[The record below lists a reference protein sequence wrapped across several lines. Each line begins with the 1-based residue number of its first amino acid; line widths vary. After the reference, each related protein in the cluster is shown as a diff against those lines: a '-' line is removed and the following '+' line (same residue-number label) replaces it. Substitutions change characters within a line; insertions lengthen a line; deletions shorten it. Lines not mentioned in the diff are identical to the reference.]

1 MKFNAVWKILSFALI
16 LGFVSCG
23 DDDAENRDAFLGTWN
38 GTLSGCDID
47 IDFMGQAQTY
57 NIPDLPMTM
66 AFTAGTA
73 DNAVSIVVS
82 SAFFADTNA
91 TGTVNDNV
99 MTIDPFT
106 VELNA
111 GPNNTI
117 EMTLAGP
124 ATLSGT
130 SIDMDA
136 KVDALG
142 GTSQC
147 ALSLTK

>member
-23 DDDAENRDAFLGTWN
+23 DDDAENREQFLGTWN
-38 GTLSGCDID
+38 GTLSGCNID
-47 IDFMGQAQTY
+47 IDFMGQQQTY
-57 NIPDLPMTM
+57 NIPNLPMTM

-73 DNAVSIVVS
+73 DNAVAITVA

-99 MTIDPFT
+99 VTIDPFT

-117 EMTLAGP
+117 AMTLSGP
-124 ATLSGT
+124 ATLSGS
-130 SIDMDA
+130 SITMDA
-136 KVDALG
+136 KVEALEG
-142 GTSQC
+142 ESQC
-147 ALSLTK
+147 SLELTK